1 LNSEKKKIIS
11 FGNLYALYVLATLV
25 GLVLIFFEFQK
36 NKDFCLVY
44 LLSLVGLLVITQLIE
59 RIYFRQ
65 STSKSVSSLQRKAYW
80 LVSVLMLFQT
90 FIFLVIDRNVLF
102 LIFSGLMCLSFSVDA
117 VKGKSLIV
125 YNFVLDKTADVI
137 RKILGIKNIR

>member
-1 LNSEKKKIIS
+1 
-11 FGNLYALYVLATLV
+11 
-25 GLVLIFFEFQK
+25 
-36 NKDFCLVY
+36 
-44 LLSLVGLLVITQLIE
+44 
-59 RIYFRQ
+59 
-65 STSKSVSSLQRKAYW
+65 
-80 LVSVLMLFQT
+80 MLFQT